1 VPDSVPYQWLLQS
14 VPIQHRNVKQF
25 IDNQCFKKTKAL
37 DKQNLIVT
45 KTCFC
50 SFFYKFVTY
59 CPTKNPFM
67 TTGAILQAYRDR
79 MKLSQDQVANYL
91 NVKREMLSYWEND
104 SREAPLEML
113 EKLADLYGA
122 DLEDF
127 FEIDVQQV
135 KANIAFAFR
144 ADDVSESDLREIAH
158 FRKVVKNYLKLS
170 ILEKTV

>member
-1 VPDSVPYQWLLQS
+1 
-14 VPIQHRNVKQF
+14 
-25 IDNQCFKKTKAL
+25 
-37 DKQNLIVT
+37 
-45 KTCFC
+45 
-50 SFFYKFVTY
+50 
-59 CPTKNPFM
+59 M

-104 SREAPLEML
+104 SREVPLEML